1 MRETVL
7 SFTFRDDGVH
17 VEVLVE
23 KALPRITVAFEH
35 QEVTIVRNFS
45 TNGTDRVSVKEFR
58 RGPLPTAPKLPLL
71 LAVVLGTLAHATLPR
86 VVDSRNQLQVAHVL
100 RNVGVVHL
108 RQVVLVQ
115 ATFQANPGV
124 LLHDGLVLD
133 NTKNVG
139 HLVHGHHLLLV
150 SAHRQVSH
158 VLDGVLHVR
167 LLVRFDVD
175 VPFHVF
181 RRHDRLD
188 LKRAV
193 SVLKRDDF
201 PHQLHDRGAFFSEA
215 TLHHPQ
221 IRVFHARE
229 QGLLGNVVVEVVTA
243 VAEQVRTGGVVGI
256 LKAVVV
262 GDFVRFLVLPKV
274 LETAV
279 AFDFACSRAAFAFVA
294 CEKIFRAGLPLAVV
308 VIPVFVDF
316 GFVDDERVANFA
328 LLSRTLVFL
337 FFFVILRTET
347 KPNFNHNIASKRDF
361 FVDGNGTSSSSSSSD
376 PEPDPEPDRDPD
388 LDRDLDFERDLD
400 LDLER
405 EPEREE
411 RGEPEPDL
419 AGDPDADLKN
429 TEMGF
434 DDCQD
439 HKADYPRQTLIRR
452 TS

>member
-1 MRETVL
+1 
-7 SFTFRDDGVH
+7 
-17 VEVLVE
+17 
-23 KALPRITVAFEH
+23 
-35 QEVTIVRNFS
+35 
-45 TNGTDRVSVKEFR
+45 
-58 RGPLPTAPKLPLL
+58 
-71 LAVVLGTLAHATLPR
+71 
-86 VVDSRNQLQVAHVL
+86 
-100 RNVGVVHL
+100 
-108 RQVVLVQ
+108 
-115 ATFQANPGV
+115 
-124 LLHDGLVLD
+124 
-133 NTKNVG
+133 
-139 HLVHGHHLLLV
+139 
-150 SAHRQVSH
+150 
-158 VLDGVLHVR
+158 
-167 LLVRFDVD
+167 
-175 VPFHVF
+175 
-181 RRHDRLD
+181 
-188 LKRAV
+188 
-193 SVLKRDDF
+193 
-201 PHQLHDRGAFFSEA
+201 
-215 TLHHPQ
+215 
-221 IRVFHARE
+221 
-229 QGLLGNVVVEVVTA
+229 LLGNVVVEVVTA

-337 FFFVILRTET
+337 FFFVLLRTES

-400 LDLER
+400 LDLDR

-411 RGEPEPDL
+411 RGEPDPDL

-439 HKADYPRQTLIRR
+439 HNADYPRQTLIRR